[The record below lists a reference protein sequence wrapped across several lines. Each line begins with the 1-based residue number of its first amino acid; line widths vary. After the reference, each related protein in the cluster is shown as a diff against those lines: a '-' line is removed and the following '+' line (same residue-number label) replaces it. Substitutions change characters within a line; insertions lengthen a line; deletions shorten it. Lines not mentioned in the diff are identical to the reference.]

1 MTFDEYQ
8 KQALTTAYTN
18 PKYEDTLMDKTI
30 WAMGIVG
37 ESGEVIEKW
46 KKMVAYNE
54 GKITDEFLADMKK
67 ELGDIVWYIAV
78 LAHSLGLSFD
88 EIMELNVKKLQD
100 RKKRDVIKGK
110 GDNR

>member
-18 PKYEDTLMDKTI
+18 PKYENTLMDKTI
-30 WAMGIVG
+30 WAMGVAG
-37 ESGEVIEKW
+37 EAGEVVEKW

-54 GKITDEFLADMKK
+54 GKITEEFLADIKK
-67 ELGDIVWYIAV
+67 ELGDVVWYIAV
-78 LAHSLGLSFD
+78 LADSLGISFE
-88 EIMELNVKKLQD
+88 EIMQLNVKKLQD
-100 RKKRDVIKGK
+100 RQKREVIKGK